1 MRGKNK
7 AGEQGPKTT
16 GRQIEILESGGEHDN
31 AKVSDAEIQGVPK
44 TRRADAMKQG
54 ERQTDLSGKR
64 GRQGEYPV
72 SRGGMNQ
79 ESRQHNKP

>member
-7 AGEQGPKTT
+7 PGVQGAKTT
-16 GRQIEILESGGEHDN
+16 ARHKEILESGGKHDN
-31 AKVSDAEIQGVPK
+31 PKVAETQRVPK
-44 TRRADAMKQG
+44 TRHVEAMKQG
-54 ERQTDLSGKR
+54 ERQTNLSGKR
-64 GRQGEYPV
+64 GRQSEFPV